1 MWANAQDDENERRK
15 AQLLHVFSVK
25 EKHVSLVFMVFFY
38 RPRMKSAQQVPHRL
52 TVHTT
57 SACCW
62 ELKTPRWAER
72 RALLLAAIQQGQGA
86 AILRVRLRS
95 LHFHEQRKMT
105 R

>member
-15 AQLLHVFSVK
+15 AQVLHVFSVK
-25 EKHVSLVFMVFFY
+25 EKHVSLVLFFY

-72 RALLLAAIQQGQGA
+72 RALLLAAILQGQGA
-86 AILRVRLRS
+86 ATLKVRLRS
-95 LHFHEQRKMT
+95 LHFHEQRKMF